1 MATPWGLNT
10 WSNGVWG
17 GGIDVSTSVTGNS
30 LNILSPSTNGWGIDF
45 YGADA
50 WGGIGPQVNV
60 LANAGVQPTGNELL
74 LELGNLTFAGI
85 GNITVTGNQLSLT
98 LDDAAVVADNNIQLT
113 TNLLQALVQSPSISA
128 DSFTEAVTG
137 IQLNST
143 TGSVSFNLDAQF
155 TPTGSEVTI
164 GTTQPIVALPTVVQ
178 VGPGPSVT
186 VEVGDPELKLDANFT
201 VGTNILALR
210 SGSITVSANNI
221 IQPNG
226 NELTPAVGT
235 PGFESRY
242 YVTGND
248 LPTSVGTLGFSTQQ
262 RITPTANVLTLGSGS
277 LSITIWQPIIPGDNQ
292 SWTPINT
299 GDTQTWTPL

>member
-17 GGIDVSTSVTGNS
+17 GGIDVSTSVTGNQ
-30 LNILSPSTNGWGIDF
+30 IRFLSPNTNGWGVDF
-45 YGADA
+45 YGIDA
-50 WGGIGPQVNV
+50 WGGTGPQVNV
-60 LANAGVQPTGNELL
+60 FGNAGIQPTGNELL
-74 LELGNLTFAGI
+74 FELGNLTFTGLA
-85 GNITVTGNQLSLT
+85 NISVTGNQLSLT

-137 IQLNST
+137 LQLNST
-143 TGSVSFNLDAQF
+143 TGSVNFKLDAQF

-178 VGPGPSVT
+178 VGPGPSVS
-186 VEVGDPELKLDANFT
+186 VEIGDPELKLDANFS
-201 VGTNILALR
+201 VGTNILNLR
-210 SGSITVSANNI
+210 SGTITIAASNI
-221 IQPNG
+221 TQPTG
-226 NELTPAVGT
+226 NELTPALGT
-235 PGFESRY
+235 LGFESRY

-248 LPTSVGTLGFSTQQ
+248 IQSTTGTLDFSTQQ
-262 RITPTANVLTLGSGS
+262 RIIPTANNLTLGSGS
-277 LSITIWQPIIPGDNQ
+277 LSITIWQPIITGDNQ

>member
-17 GGIDVSTSVTGNS
+17 GGIDVSTLVTGNQ
-30 LNILSPSTNGWGIDF
+30 IRFLSPNTNGWGVDF
-45 YGADA
+45 YGIDA
-50 WGGIGPQVNV
+50 WGGTGPQVNV
-60 LANAGVQPTGNELL
+60 FGNAGIQPTGNELL
-74 LELGNLTFAGI
+74 FELGNLTFTGLA
-85 GNITVTGNQLSLT
+85 NISVTGNQLSLT
-98 LDDAAVVADNNIQLT
+98 LDDAAVVADNNIELT

-137 IQLNST
+137 LQLNST
-143 TGSVSFNLDAQF
+143 TGSVNFKLDAQF

-164 GTTQPIVALPTVVQ
+164 GTTQPTVALPTVIQ
-178 VGPGPSVT
+178 VGPGPSVS
-186 VEVGDPELKLDANFT
+186 VEIGDPELKLDANFS
-201 VGTNILALR
+201 VGTNILNLR
-210 SGSITVSANNI
+210 SGTITVSAGNI
-221 IQPNG
+221 IQPTG
-226 NELTPAVGT
+226 NELTPALGT
-235 PGFESRY
+235 LGFESRY

-248 LPTSVGTLGFSTQQ
+248 LPTGVGTLDFSTQQ

-292 SWTPINT
+292 SWTPVNT